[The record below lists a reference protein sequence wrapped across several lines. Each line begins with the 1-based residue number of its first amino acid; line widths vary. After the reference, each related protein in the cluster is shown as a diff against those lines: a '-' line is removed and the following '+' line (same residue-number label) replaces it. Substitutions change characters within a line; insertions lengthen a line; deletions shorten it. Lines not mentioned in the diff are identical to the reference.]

1 MKEGKSNQSLVTSAA
16 TPAVAAE
23 PPAQPHP
30 EASVNRTFYLSRLD
44 RFFYQGD
51 AEKRGG
57 STIDNLRFVQMTK
70 LAIGS
75 PQAHGQVACQSCE
88 NFDADHRMGFKNGV
102 KVRA

>member
-70 LAIGS
+70 LAIGP
-75 PQAHGQVACQSCE
+75 PQAHGEVARQPCE
-88 NFDADHRMGFKNGV
+88 DFDTDHRLAFENRI